1 MKVKLDLSSYAAK
14 YFSKEA
20 TGVDTSNVPSNSDL
34 VCLNAEVDKIDTDKT
49 KTFPTD
55 LSKLSNVLDND
66 VGKTTVYNKLVTQ
79 VNTLDTSRFA
89 LKNQYNNEKSCL
101 QKIIP
106 DTDKIVKK
114 QDCNAMV
121 NEVEGKMPSI
131 TVLAATGILNAVE
144 NKTPNIS
151 NLTKKQIMTQN
162 IRHWS

>member
-14 YFSKEA
+14 YYLKEA
-20 TGVDTSNVPSNSDL
+20 TGVDKSNVPSNSDL
-34 VCLNAEVDKIDTDKT
+34 VCLNAEVDKIDID

-79 VNTLDTSRFA
+79 VNALDTSRFA

-101 QKIIP
+101 QKKIP

-114 QDCNAMV
+114 HDCNAMV

-131 TVLAATGILNAVE
+131 TVLAATGILNVVK
-144 NKTPNIS
+144 NKIPNIS

-162 IRHWS
+162 IRH